1 MVSLV
6 TTYHE
11 LCISQEGGPGVITT
25 TQLFQFWAKKLA
37 HLKFI
42 DYPSINN
49 MTLQCMLNNSHCVES
64 WNGNT

>member
-37 HLKFI
+37 HQRCAKILLTQQHDLAAHAK
-42 DYPSINN
+42 
-49 MTLQCMLNNSHCVES
+49 Q
-64 WNGNT
+64 